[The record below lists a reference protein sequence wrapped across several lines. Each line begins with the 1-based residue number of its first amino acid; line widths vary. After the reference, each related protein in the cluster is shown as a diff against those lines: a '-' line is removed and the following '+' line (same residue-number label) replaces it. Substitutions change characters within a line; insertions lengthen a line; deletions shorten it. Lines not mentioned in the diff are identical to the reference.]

1 MKKITYLLSAM
12 LLISSISF
20 AQNNRTVAKS
30 IQTGASQEVLEQTE
44 SHLYQTAE
52 RTPDGKIRCFSQ
64 QADQLL
70 RMKHPELGSQEDFEN
85 WIAPKIEEWKKNSNN
100 NKVVLTIPVVV
111 HVVHNGDPVGSS
123 ENISAAAVQS
133 QIDVLN
139 DDFRKIAGS
148 RGDGAGVD
156 VEIEFCLALT
166 DPQGNP
172 MAEPGIDRYNGGQ
185 ASWTSMGTIDGTLKP
200 ATSWDPTNYFNMWTV
215 NFGGTGLLGYAQF
228 PNSSGLPG
236 LNTNNGAA
244 NTDGVVIGYNY
255 FGSIDDGISG
265 LSSPY
270 NLGRTAS
277 HEVGHCFGLRHIW
290 GDANC
295 GNDYCADTP
304 ESTTSNY
311 GCPNQTTCDGIQDQ
325 VENYMDY
332 TNDACMDMFTQ
343 NQKDRILTVM
353 SNSPRRNTLP
363 SSTACGVAAINADFS
378 ASTTSINAGQSVT
391 FTDASTSPNTL
402 NGWTWNFDVTGVGG
416 ATPSTAST
424 QGPHVVT
431 YNTAGTFTV
440 SLAVTDNAAGN
451 DSETKTAYITVNP
464 AGTVTCDSTAAG
476 WDWANEQFFT
486 GAYWGPDCNGPT
498 ANSGYIMGNNCYD
511 DNGWASK
518 VSFSGSGKE
527 ITDLI
532 YLFDQSTGTG
542 TGDLKVWDADGAAGA
557 PNTVLFSEA
566 ITTGQFSGSLQQL
579 LLFPVS
585 PAVAVTGDFFIGN
598 DHSVVPIDGDTLC
611 MAIAAGTTGNQV
623 WAYEISGSWV
633 DLSTYGVDYKGT
645 VGVVIC
651 DISSGVK
658 SHLANINETLV
669 YPNPTTG
676 EIKIL
681 LPNKVNSSVSVFNV
695 IGEKVYNVTSNS
707 NYIDFD
713 LSKQPNGV
721 YFVKVTSNGEV
732 TTKKIL
738 LSK

>member
-1 MKKITYLLSAM
+1 MKKITYLLSGL

-20 AQNNRTVAKS
+20 AQNSRTVVKS

-44 SHLYQTAE
+44 AQLFQTAE

-70 RMKHPELGSQEDFEN
+70 RMKHPELGTQEDFEN
-85 WIAPKIEEWKKNSNN
+85 WIAPKIEEWKKNSAT

-111 HVVHNGDPVGSS
+111 HIVHNGDAVGVS

-156 VEIEFCLALT
+156 VEIEFCLAQT
-166 DPQGNP
+166 DPQGNSMP
-172 MAEPGIDRYNGGQ
+172 EPGIDRYNGGQ
-185 ASWTSMGTIDGTLKP
+185 ASWTSMCSIDGTLKP
-200 ATSWDPTNYFNMWTV
+200 ATSWDPNNYFNMWTV

-244 NTDGVVIGYNY
+244 NTDGVVIGYNF

-290 GDANC
+290 GDGGC
-295 GNDYCADTP
+295 SQDDYCADTP
-304 ESTTSNY
+304 ASDQANY
-311 GCPNQTTCDGIQDQ
+311 GCPNVTHCSSVDQ

-332 TNDACMDMFTQ
+332 SNDACMDMFTQ

-353 SNSPRRNTLP
+353 ANSPRRNTLP
-363 SSTACGVAAINADFS
+363 SSTVCGAAAINANFT
-378 ASTTSINAGQSVT
+378 ANTTVINAGQSVT
-391 FTDASTSPNTL
+391 FTDASSSPATL
-402 NGWTWNFDVTGVGG
+402 NSWAWTFTGG
-416 ATPSTAST
+416 TPASFNGQTPPSITYAT
-424 QGPHVVT
+424 QGT
-431 YNTAGTFTV
+431 YTV
-440 SLAVTDNAAGN
+440 SLTVGDNAAGS
-451 DSETKTAYITVNP
+451 DTETKTAYITVNA
-464 AGTVTCDSTAAG
+464 AGTVTCDSTAAN

-486 GAYWGPDCNGPT
+486 GAYWGADPNACASTVN
-498 ANSGYIMGNNCYD
+498 AGYIMGNNCYD
-511 DNGWASK
+511 DEAWASK
-518 VSFSGSGKE
+518 VTFSGSGKE

-532 YLFDQSTGTG
+532 YLFDQSIGTG
-542 TGDLKVWDADGAAGA
+542 AGRLVVWDADGAGGS
-557 PNTVLFSEA
+557 PQSELFTQSVT
-566 ITTGQFSGSLQQL
+566 IGQFSGSLQQL
-579 LLFPVS
+579 MLFPVS
-585 PAVAVTGDFFIGN
+585 PAVAISGDFFIGN
-598 DHSVVPIDGDTLC
+598 DHNLSVPADGDSLC
-611 MAIAAGTTGNQV
+611 MAIAAGTSGNQI
-623 WAYEISGSWV
+623 WAKETGGWL

-651 DISSGVK
+651 DIGSGVK
-658 SHLANINETLV
+658 SFIGDVNQTVV

-676 EIKIL
+676 EIKVI
-681 LPNKVNSSVSVFNV
+681 LPNKANSSINVFNI
-695 IGEKVYNVTSNS
+695 IGENVYSISKNS

-713 LSKQPNGV
+713 ISNQPNGV

-732 TTKKIL
+732 TTKKVL